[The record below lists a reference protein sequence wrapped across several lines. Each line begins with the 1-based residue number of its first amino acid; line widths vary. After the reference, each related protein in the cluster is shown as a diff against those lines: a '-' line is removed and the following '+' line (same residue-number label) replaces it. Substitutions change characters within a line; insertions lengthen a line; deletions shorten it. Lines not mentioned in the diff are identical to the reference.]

1 MALKG
6 GRQGIST
13 QTTDDGQGYDIVYQ
27 VKRLVVTEGQV
38 LELIRK
44 YGSEEERQEAGLGS
58 EG

>member
-6 GRQGIST
+6 GRQGTST
-13 QTTDDGQGYDIVYQ
+13 QTDDGQACDIVYQ

-38 LELIRK
+38 LELIWK